1 MADIRVFSGSHV
13 VADYVIDDES
23 WDGSD
28 GAMPTEE
35 AELIA
40 HAKKAVVRDG
50 HLSAE
55 EAETATYMVS
65 AD

>member
-1 MADIRVFSGSHV
+1 M
-13 VADYVIDDES
+13 IDDES
-23 WDGSD
+23 WDDSD
-28 GAMPTEE
+28 GAMPAEE